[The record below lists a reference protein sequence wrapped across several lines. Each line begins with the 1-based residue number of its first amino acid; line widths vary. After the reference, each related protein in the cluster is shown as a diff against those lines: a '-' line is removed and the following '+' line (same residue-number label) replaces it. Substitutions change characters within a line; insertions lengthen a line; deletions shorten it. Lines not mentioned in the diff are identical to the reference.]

1 MIILLMVLQLLLIS
15 QLTVGLNQSK
25 EKEVGQSTSVES
37 NSEKSN
43 SEDTNKILLLHPRYD
58 LFSG

>member
-1 MIILLMVLQLLLIS
+1 MVLQLLLIS